1 MCENNPMP
9 EQQKLRLHAKITGY
23 VQGVGFRYFV
33 LQNANDLGLTGWV
46 RNLWDGRVEVIA
58 EGPHDDLNQLLV
70 KLRRGPI
77 SAEVENVDY
86 EFSDAKGEFQRFG
99 VLHTL

>member
-1 MCENNPMP
+1 MSETQNT
-9 EQQKLRLHAKITGY
+9 RLHAKITGY

-46 RNLWDGRVEVIA
+46 RNLWNGQVEVTA
-58 EGPHDDLNQLLV
+58 EGPHDDVNQLLV

-77 SAEVENVDY
+77 SAEVKDVDY
-86 EFSDAKGEFQRFG
+86 EFSDAKGEFQRFA